1 MGNTALS
8 ILFANSVAGS
18 VINFET
24 LHRSIESE
32 SDGALSLLSMNTI
45 SDKLRGAEREFYS
58 DSISMLQNMHETI
71 VANHDIIMQFSKGV
85 QDSLVDQNEESIQKV
100 HALLAKLQQ
109 AIFRLSD
116 GLSSITDRFESAID
130 DMANREFK
138 IVLSDTNE
146 HLNRVNEL
154 LTHLYTITIATERSA
169 DQWLQTMKN

>member
-58 DSISMLQNMHETI
+58 DSISMLQNMHATI
-71 VANHDIIMQFSKGV
+71 VANHNVIMQFSKGV
-85 QDSLVDQNEESIQKV
+85 QDSLVDQNEESIQTV
-100 HALLAKLQQ
+100 RTLLTKLQRL
-109 AIFRLSD
+109 IFRLSE
-116 GLSSITDRFESAID
+116 GLSTITNRFESAID
-130 DMANREFK
+130 DMINREFK
-138 IVLSDTNE
+138 IVLNETNE
-146 HLNRVNEL
+146 RLNRVNEL
-154 LTHLYTITIATERSA
+154 LTHFYTITIATERSA

>member
-58 DSISMLQNMHETI
+58 DSISMLQNMHATI
-71 VANHDIIMQFSKGV
+71 VANHNIIMQFSKGV
-85 QDSLVDQNEESIQKV
+85 QDSLVDQNEESIQTV
-100 HALLAKLQQ
+100 RTLLTKLQRL
-109 AIFRLSD
+109 IFRLSE
-116 GLSSITDRFESAID
+116 GLSTITNRFESAID
-130 DMANREFK
+130 DMINREFK
-138 IVLSDTNE
+138 IVLNETNE
-146 HLNRVNEL
+146 RLNRVNEL
-154 LTHLYTITIATERSA
+154 LTHFYTITIATERSA
-169 DQWLQTMKN
+169 YQWLQTMKN

>member
-1 MGNTALS
+1 
-8 ILFANSVAGS
+8 
-18 VINFET
+18 
-24 LHRSIESE
+24 
-32 SDGALSLLSMNTI
+32 
-45 SDKLRGAEREFYS
+45 
-58 DSISMLQNMHETI
+58 MLQNMHETI
-71 VANHDIIMQFSKGV
+71 VANHGIIMQFSKGV

-100 HALLAKLQQ
+100 HALLTKLQQ